1 MPCLQARKFLRKP
14 VEIWNRSFIIDEG
27 PFFELA
33 FAMIV
38 THRDQFLEILA
49 KSQVLSADDLHNA
62 IQEHQ
67 LNEIEEATDVA
78 RRLIKA
84 GVLTR
89 YQAEQ
94 LLSGRARGLV
104 IDHYRVLELLG
115 FGGMGRLY
123 LAEQIESQDLV
134 AIKVLNEKYRH
145 ETGMLLRLKMEAE
158 AGEQLHHQNIV
169 RTIEFHDTGAIC
181 YLAMEFVSGIN
192 LLELLALKG
201 PLPWPQVCDFARQAA
216 IALQFAHD
224 AGIIHRDVKAENLL
238 VNKQGEVKLLDF
250 GLALLP
256 DQADSEFSL
265 SMIFGHD
272 CIGTPD
278 YISPEQ
284 SVDAQSVTPK
294 TDQYSLGCM
303 MFYLLAGRLPFVK
316 SNGVEKIQAHR
327 QEKAPSIKSLVPD
340 VPNKVA
346 AIIEKLLMKNPDNR
360 FADMNELIGYLT
372 PLSKREPLDFSV
384 NGAIRRRVQHAREK
398 SQAEN
403 PSQPRPRLSSKAATV
418 SEIAEVAHERA
429 ESLDTKIESE
439 THPLRSVSESFAL
452 PDASADAGKLAENI
466 LPKND
471 ATAILVDLGRDHRI
485 HLAKDKFVIG
495 RDAACDLTL
504 PVGDVSSRH
513 CELRREGQWWTI
525 ADLKSTNGVRVN
537 GQKVVQQMLWH
548 GDEIVISFDQR
559 FLILDPNQPDPT
571 EQKSRR
577 IWLRI
582 LAGLVGI
589 SLLASA
595 VWWYFLR

>member
-1 MPCLQARKFLRKP
+1 
-14 VEIWNRSFIIDEG
+14 
-27 PFFELA
+27 
-33 FAMIV
+33 MIV
-38 THRDQFLEILA
+38 NTDIRGPKSLRPRHGPRETFEYQLRD
-49 KSQVLSADDLHNA
+49 
-62 IQEHQ
+62 
-67 LNEIEEATDVA
+67 IEDATDVA

-84 GVLTR
+84 GLLTR

-94 LLSGRARGLV
+94 LLTGRARGLV

-123 LAEQIESQDLV
+123 LAEELESKNLV
-134 AIKVLNEKYRH
+134 AIKVLSEKYRH

-192 LLELLALKG
+192 LLELMAAKG

-224 AGIIHRDVKAENLL
+224 VGIIHRDVKAENLL

-256 DQADSEFSL
+256 DQAESEFSL

-284 SVDAQSVTPK
+284 SVDAQNVTPK
-294 TDQYSLGCM
+294 TDQYSLGCT
-303 MFYLLAGRLPFVK
+303 MFYLLSGRLPFVK

-372 PLSKREPLDFSV
+372 PLSERKPLDFSV
-384 NGAIRRRVQHAREK
+384 NGAIRRRVKHAREK
-398 SQAEN
+398 SQIEN

-429 ESLDTKIESE
+429 EALDTKIESE
-439 THPLRSVSESFAL
+439 THPLHAAEEDFAL

-471 ATAILVDLGRDHRI
+471 ATAILVDLNHDHRVS
-485 HLAKDKFVIG
+485 LAKDRFVIG
-495 RDAACDLTL
+495 RDASCDLTI

-513 CELRREGQWWTI
+513 CELKREGQWWTI
-525 ADLKSTNGVRVN
+525 TDLQSTNGVCVN
-537 GQKVVQQMLWH
+537 GRKVAQQMLWH

-559 FLILDPNQPDPT
+559 FLILDPQQPDPT
-571 EQKSRR
+571 EKKSRS
-577 IWLRI
+577 IW
-582 LAGLVGI
+582 GWLVA
-589 SLLASA
+589 SLVSLSLIAIA
-595 VWWYFLR
+595 VWWFFLR